1 MSAVTP
7 DPKSPAFLADTFYKH
22 EMAKEAKSS
31 KRRILFLIMAIIG
44 FIVLFALLYS
54 NWAPLINSTQT
65 SYGLDIAI
73 TAQYPFLNGAVWG
86 TGWDKTGEF
95 FATLY
100 YNSSYGGAQNPYY
113 AAGGNACGTSCSTS
127 ETGPKTFD
135 EWVGSKSD
143 IAEAGQNCT
152 PSSKCPTKMTL
163 ISMIKSVAS
172 SSVSIVQMF
181 DVAYNWNLINN
192 QYSKSNSSS
201 GVLNAIFSYGLPILN
216 TVLMG
221 LSLMKP

>member
-1 MSAVTP
+1 
-7 DPKSPAFLADTFYKH
+7 
-22 EMAKEAKSS
+22 
-31 KRRILFLIMAIIG
+31 
-44 FIVLFALLYS
+44 
-54 NWAPLINSTQT
+54 
-65 SYGLDIAI
+65 
-73 TAQYPFLNGAVWG
+73 
-86 TGWDKTGEF
+86 
-95 FATLY
+95 
-100 YNSSYGGAQNPYY
+100 
-113 AAGGNACGTSCSTS
+113 
-127 ETGPKTFD
+127 
-135 EWVGSKSD
+135 
-143 IAEAGQNCT
+143 
-152 PSSKCPTKMTL
+152 MTL